1 MKLAT
6 FAKQPNERESYTI
19 IYEDALTDGDNVLAA
34 TAVVEPAGLT
44 IDGIVVADPIVKFWA
59 SGGTVDTRYKV
70 TITATTE
77 DGRVMEDEIIFKIK
91 EI

>member
-6 FAKQPNERESYTI
+6 FSKQPNERESYTI
-19 IYEDALTDGDNVLAA
+19 TYEDALTDGDNVISA
-34 TAVVEPAGLT
+34 TALVEPAGLT
-44 IDGIVVADPIVKFWA
+44 IDGIVVTDPVVKFWA